1 MMRGRPKILREQ
13 LRRAVDT
20 ALARSPAALLLGPRQ
35 CGKTTLARQLI
46 AADSPNYFDLEDPLH
61 TQRLVEPMTALGRL
75 EGTVVIDEI
84 HRRPDLFP
92 VLRVLADRTPS
103 PARFLLLGSASLD
116 LLRQTSESLAGRAEI
131 LPMAGF
137 GLDEVGADAADK
149 LWLRGGYPRSFLA
162 SSDADSAVWRRD
174 YVRLVL
180 ERDVPQFGPSI
191 AAAAL
196 HRFWAM
202 VAHCHGNVWSSS
214 DPARSLGIAEST
226 VRRYLDLMTDLLM
239 LRQLQPWH
247 ENLTKRQVK
256 APKVYFRDVGL
267 LHHFLGIKTTAELL
281 VHPRCGASWEGFV
294 VEEVL
299 RCARPDAQYFWAT
312 HAGAELDLLLFVGG
326 KRLGVAVKRSDAPG
340 ITRSMQVAR
349 QDLRLDGL
357 CVVYPGPQRYWLA
370 DGIEVVP
377 LADLAG
383 NGPHVLF
390 PRLFE
395 APATRPPAGR
405 KRPQGAN
412 PPRTRRPR

>member
-1 MMRGRPKILREQ
+1 MPGPQPILRPQ
-13 LRRAVDT
+13 LQRAVHT

-35 CGKTTLARQLI
+35 CGKTTLARQLV
-46 AADSPNYFDLEDPLH
+46 AADSPNYFDLENPLH
-61 TQRLVEPMTALGRL
+61 TQRLAEPMTALEQLR
-75 EGTVVIDEI
+75 GTVVIDEI
-84 HRRPDLFP
+84 HRRPELFP

-103 PARFLLLGSASLD
+103 PARFLLLGSASLA
-116 LLRQTSESLAGRAEI
+116 LLRQTSESLAGRVEI
-131 LPMAGF
+131 LSMAGF
-137 GLDEVGADAADK
+137 GLDEAGDAALDT
-149 LWLRGGYPRSFLA
+149 LWLRGGFPRSFLA
-162 SSDADSAVWRRD
+162 GSDEDSAVWRRD

-180 ERDVPQFGPSI
+180 ERDVPQFGPSV

-256 APKVYFRDVGL
+256 SPKVYFRDVGL
-267 LHHFLGIKTTAELL
+267 LHHFLGARTTAELL
-281 VHPRCGASWEGFV
+281 VHPRCGASWEGFAI
-294 VEEVL
+294 EEVL

-326 KRLGVAVKRSDAPG
+326 KRLGVEVKRADAPG

-395 APATRPPAGR
+395 APTAAPPAGR
-405 KRPQGAN
+405 KRPKGAK
-412 PPRTRRPR
+412 PPRMPRQR